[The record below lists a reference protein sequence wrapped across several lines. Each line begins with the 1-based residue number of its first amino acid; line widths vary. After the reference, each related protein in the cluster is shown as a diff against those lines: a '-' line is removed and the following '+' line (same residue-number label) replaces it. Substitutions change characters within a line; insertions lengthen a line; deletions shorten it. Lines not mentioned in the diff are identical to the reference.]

1 MRAVRCEAW
10 GGPETL
16 VIGDVP
22 SRALDVQE
30 VRVAVHAA
38 GLNFTDALIIQGS
51 YQVKPPLPFT
61 PGAEAA
67 GVVIETGS
75 AVRDLVVGQRV
86 ACLNLTGAFAEEL
99 VLPAQA
105 CFPLPDAIPFD
116 VGAVLPASYGTA
128 WHALQDRGAARAG
141 ETVLVLG
148 AAGGVGL
155 SAVQVG
161 KALGLRVIA
170 AASSPEKLA
179 VCRACGADAL
189 IDYAQEDLRAGIRE
203 HTEGKGIDLVIDGV
217 GGAASEA
224 AFRSIARGGRHLVIG
239 FASGQIP
246 ALPWNLPLL
255 KAASIVGVYWGD
267 CVRSAPERARAQ
279 MNALMVAVAQ
289 GRIDPH
295 ISGRC
300 SMDQVPAA
308 LARMLA
314 RGVIG
319 KSVMTLGRP

>member
-1 MRAVRCEAW
+1 M
-10 GGPETL
+10 
-16 VIGDVP
+16 
-22 SRALDVQE
+22 
-30 VRVAVHAA
+30 
-38 GLNFTDALIIQGS
+38 
-51 YQVKPPLPFT
+51 
-61 PGAEAA
+61 
-67 GVVIETGS
+67 
-75 AVRDLVVGQRV
+75 
-86 ACLNLTGAFAEEL
+86 
-99 VLPAQA
+99 
-105 CFPLPDAIPFD
+105 
-116 VGAVLPASYGTA
+116 
-128 WHALQDRGAARAG
+128 
-141 ETVLVLG
+141 LG

-155 SAVQVG
+155 SAIQVG

-189 IDYAQEDLRAGIRE
+189 IDYARQDLRGGIRE

-217 GGAASEA
+217 GGPASEA

-267 CVRSAPERARAQ
+267 CMRNAPQRAPAQ
-279 MNALMVAVAQ
+279 MADLLAAVAA
-289 GRIDPH
+289 GHIVPH
-295 ISGRC
+295 ITERC
-300 SMDQVPAA
+300 AMEEVPAT

-319 KSVMTLGRP
+319 KSVMVNERS